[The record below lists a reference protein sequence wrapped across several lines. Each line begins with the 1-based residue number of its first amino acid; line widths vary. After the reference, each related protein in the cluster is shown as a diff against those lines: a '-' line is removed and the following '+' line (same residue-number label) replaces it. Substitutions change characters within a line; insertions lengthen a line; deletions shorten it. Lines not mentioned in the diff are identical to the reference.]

1 VSFTS
6 EVKAEIAMNEL
17 KPCCARAQLSALVQ
31 LNATLT
37 IINQGYQLNIQTEN
51 PTTAKRIWTLIKKR
65 YEVNVELSMIKK
77 MKLKKNHIYIVRVTN
92 RVKEILED
100 LGLWTPLGLAD
111 RPLRSVVVKECCARA
126 YLAGAFMASGSVNA
140 PTKANYH
147 LEISTNDQKHAQ
159 FISKLM
165 LRFDL
170 PAKVIQRRQQF
181 VAYIKAS
188 DKISDFLRLIAASSA
203 VMKFEDVRIQRDFK
217 NSLTRLDNCEVANE
231 MKTMKAASRQIA
243 DIELIQQVGRF
254 DFLESK
260 LQEIALLR
268 LDNPDASLNELSE
281 LYEMTTGTLM
291 SKSGM
296 KHRFNK
302 IAEVANKIRDKQTK
316 VKEVQ

>member
-1 VSFTS
+1 MSFTS

-126 YLAGAFMASGSVNA
+126 YLAGSFMASGSVNA

-260 LQEIALLR
+260 LQEIAILR